1 MTLELFP
8 RYTQRTF
15 IGKLVHQ
22 VNNTLRDV
30 KTAMGGIYE
39 IVKEQGEAIT
49 DIQEQLAV
57 MATKKK
63 ATEMISE
70 DCKTLLLPWDSVMDL
85 EEGTRTLEQ
94 QDALARLLLSDR
106 IWDLKSRFMS
116 SMFDLVMT
124 KDFRGRMFW
133 ATPSG

>member
-1 MTLELFP
+1 ME
-8 RYTQRTF
+8 
-15 IGKLVHQ
+15 H
-22 VNNTLRDV
+22 
-30 KTAMGGIYE
+30 
-39 IVKEQGEAIT
+39 
-49 DIQEQLAV
+49 
-57 MATKKK
+57 
-63 ATEMISE
+63 
-70 DCKTLLLPWDSVMDL
+70 CKTLLLPWDSVIDL
-85 EEGTRTLEQ
+85 EEGTSTLEQ